1 MFILLSWPPLQ
12 PCLVCFPIRHLHVH
26 PLRTCLHYTR
36 KLFVSTRSAIRYSMS
51 SNGPDQ
57 EQVLHTHRMSR
68 RNIWPK
74 GFGARPN
81 PYKSEY
87 LFTLHLSVAQIAS
100 ATNSSGT
107 FWFFFFF
114 CFCFWFWE
122 VLHTHRISCRSVWTR
137 VLVHV
142 PVVTLEFFTSVSVG
156 SSPCSY
162 LITSAKVRIPV
173 HSALK
178 CGTNN
183 LNHKFLGNFLT
194 TFAVWRSLW
203 FCKTS

>member
-1 MFILLSWPPLQ
+1 MRDTSDGNVDIAEHTNRGVLPNMYTLVPETGSTSTSPTTGAASVLKSRVMFILLSWPLQ
-12 PCLVCFPIRHLHVH
+12 PCLVCFSMKDLQVH
-26 PLRTCLHYTR
+26 PLRSCLHYTR

-107 FWFFFFF
+107 FRFFFFF
-114 CFCFWFWE
+114 LLLF
-122 VLHTHRISCRSVWTR
+122 LILGSPSHTSNI
-137 VLVHV
+137 V
-142 PVVTLEFFTSVSVG
+142 P
-156 SSPCSY
+156 
-162 LITSAKVRIPV
+162 
-173 HSALK
+173 
-178 CGTNN
+178 
-183 LNHKFLGNFLT
+183 
-194 TFAVWRSLW
+194 
-203 FCKTS
+203 

>member
-1 MFILLSWPPLQ
+1 MQ
-12 PCLVCFPIRHLHVH
+12 PCLVCFSMKDLQVH
-26 PLRTCLHYTR
+26 PLRSCLHYTR

-107 FWFFFFF
+107 FRFFFFF